1 MSNLQKEKRQQY
13 QRRKSNTD
21 FVFIKA
27 EETQPFFMK
36 ELKQGNLLELPT
48 SSIVRKDMQM

>member
-27 EETQPFFMK
+27 EKTQPFFMK
-36 ELKQGNLLELPT
+36 ETIREKEVYTKSLTDSTPFMVL
-48 SSIVRKDMQM
+48 

>member
-36 ELKQGNLLELPT
+36 ETIRECIIFCVKFLLV
-48 SSIVRKDMQM
+48 I

>member
-1 MSNLQKEKRQQY
+1 MSNLQKEKFQQD
-13 QRRKSNTD
+13 QRRKNNTD

-36 ELKQGNLLELPT
+36 ET
-48 SSIVRKDMQM
+48 IRKKVYLQVSDLCAMS